1 MIRLMTGGLPADV
14 ARERTRPTVN
24 LHMLREVI
32 TPMERLTTVRY
43 FADVLLGRFVLP
55 YVSLTVV
62 FPDEL
67 AAAVVAG
74 VRAYRFVCVHVRDE
88 F

>member
-1 MIRLMTGGLPADV
+1 MTGGLPADV

-62 FPDEL
+62 FPDKL
-67 AAAVVAG
+67 AATVVAG